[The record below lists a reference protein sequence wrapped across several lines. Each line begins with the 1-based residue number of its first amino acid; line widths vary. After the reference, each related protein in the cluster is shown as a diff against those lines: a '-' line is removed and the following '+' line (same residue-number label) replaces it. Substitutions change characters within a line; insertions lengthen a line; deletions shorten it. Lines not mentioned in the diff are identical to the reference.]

1 MKHLVPHLTQLGLL
15 IKMRLLMSCE
25 IAGLR
30 EALVAVWI
38 SANVRLFSS
47 MCPQM
52 RSQVEVEGEALAA
65 KGALKRL
72 LSGMDQLMALELRVV
87 EELLAAAGNRTNV
100 LPLTMGHSV
109 LS

>member
-1 MKHLVPHLTQLGLL
+1 MPHLSQLGLL
-15 IKMRLLMSCE
+15 IKMRLLMSRQ

-38 SANVRLFSS
+38 SANVRLFTSVR
-47 MCPQM
+47 PQM
-52 RSQVEVEGEALAA
+52 RSQVEIERESLAA
-65 KGALKRL
+65 EGALERL
-72 LSGMDQLMALELRVV
+72 FTRMDQLMALELRVV